1 MIRSHENINLRLTC
15 LFLDRDLD
23 VPLKYLLLAKCHC
36 LSMFA
41 LKIILKNVQMA
52 DVECSYVDEVVVK
65 QSGKDAMILAIQVAF
80 DVFSGNPIDYLKTDE
95 ENIKKNNVSHPKS
108 DPFALE
114 LFSYIT
120 NKEDLFTNT
129 EKPHEKLTRAVNFSI
144 QEAKKTCDDYI
155 NVLWQCIEK
164 RVELTDFSPSQ
175 CAFSEAAAETV
186 FSIYGRVTEGRESMS
201 ISNAVGLTR
210 IALHGPPVSTDKAK
224 KLAEEALQLFPSKYG
239 PRFLTHLWFKG
250 ATSKVIKKVQNKEW
264 DF

>member
-95 ENIKKNNVSHPKS
+95 ENIKKTKVS
-108 DPFALE
+108 DALC
-114 LFSYIT
+114 
-120 NKEDLFTNT
+120 
-129 EKPHEKLTRAVNFSI
+129 R
-144 QEAKKTCDDYI
+144 
-155 NVLWQCIEK
+155 
-164 RVELTDFSPSQ
+164 
-175 CAFSEAAAETV
+175 
-186 FSIYGRVTEGRESMS
+186 
-201 ISNAVGLTR
+201 
-210 IALHGPPVSTDKAK
+210 
-224 KLAEEALQLFPSKYG
+224 
-239 PRFLTHLWFKG
+239 
-250 ATSKVIKKVQNKEW
+250 
-264 DF
+264 